1 MQIDRKAEKGE
12 CADMAFHQITEHWP
26 EIRRL
31 AEQGVPIKT
40 LAERYELKEKS
51 IYNKCAEED
60 WLTPTKLKAKLSQL
74 SSKSRPDPLLGG
86 AEPSEFRDSVL
97 LDTWET
103 RAESLRNLSY
113 SVAVEAIKSAKGQI
127 VLESASDLKHAVHV
141 ARQATGVLDAEAPA
155 VQLSLFAGS
164 PEMGPRIVEATEY
177 QPDTLQQDQEL
188 AGFWE

>member
-1 MQIDRKAEKGE
+1 
-12 CADMAFHQITEHWP
+12 MAFHQITEHWP

-74 SSKSRPDPLLGG
+74 SSKSRTDPLLGG

-141 ARQATGVLDAEAPA
+141 ARQATGVLDTETPA

-164 PEMGPRIVEATEY
+164 PDSGPRIIEAADC
-177 QPDTLQQDQEL
+177 QPDALQQDTEL

>member
-1 MQIDRKAEKGE
+1 
-12 CADMAFHQITEHWP
+12 MANTLVTPHWD

-31 AEQGVPIKT
+31 AEQGVPIKD
-40 LAERYELKEKS
+40 LSSRYSVSEKTIWNRS
-51 IYNKCAEED
+51 CSED
-60 WLTPTKLKAKLSQL
+60 WLTPGRLKAKISQ
-74 SSKSRPDPLLGG
+74 SYKNRSGISRDDPLFEGPGLSEK
-86 AEPSEFRDSVL
+86 AESLL

-141 ARQATGVLDAEAPA
+141 ARQATGVLDTETPA

-164 PEMGPRIVEATEY
+164 PDSGPRIIEATDCT
-177 QPDTLQQDQEL
+177 PDALRQDTEL

>member
-1 MQIDRKAEKGE
+1 
-12 CADMAFHQITEHWP
+12 MANNLATPHWE

-31 AEQGVPIKT
+31 AEQGVPLPE
-40 LAERYELKEKS
+40 LASTYGLAVNTV
-51 IYNKCAEED
+51 YNKSACED
-60 WLTPTKLKAKLSQL
+60 WLTPTRLKAKIAQNRKNMAEKRGEALSEGPGL
-74 SSKSRPDPLLGG
+74 SEKGTSLI
-86 AEPSEFRDSVL
+86 

-127 VLESASDLKHAVHV
+127 VLESASDLKAAVHV
-141 ARQATGVLDAEAPA
+141 ARQATGVLDTEAPA

-164 PEMGPRIVEATEY
+164 PEMGPRIMDIPDCT
-177 QPDTLQQDQEL
+177 PDTLQQDTEL

>member
-1 MQIDRKAEKGE
+1 MPDIARAFVVSEK
-12 CADMAFHQITEHWP
+12 T
-26 EIRRL
+26 
-31 AEQGVPIKT
+31 
-40 LAERYELKEKS
+40 
-51 IYNKCAEED
+51 IYNKSAQED
-60 WLTPTKLKAKLSQL
+60 WLTPSRLKAKI
-74 SSKSRPDPLLGG
+74 SRSRQTLHSGIGDDPLFEGPGLSEK
-86 AEPSEFRDSVL
+86 AESLL

-141 ARQATGVLDAEAPA
+141 ARQATGVLDTETPA

-177 QPDTLQQDQEL
+177 RSDTLQQDTEL

>member
-1 MQIDRKAEKGE
+1 
-12 CADMAFHQITEHWP
+12 MAFHQITEHWP

-40 LAERYELKEKS
+40 LAERYGLKEKS

-74 SSKSRPDPLLGG
+74 SSKSRTDPLLGG

-141 ARQATGVLDAEAPA
+141 ARQATGVLDTETPA

-164 PEMGPRIVEATEY
+164 PEMGPRIIEAMEY
-177 QPDTLQQDQEL
+177 QPDTLQQDAEI

>member
-1 MQIDRKAEKGE
+1 
-12 CADMAFHQITEHWP
+12 MANTLATPHWD

-31 AEQGVPIKT
+31 AEQGVPIKD
-40 LAERYELKEKS
+40 LSSRYNVSEKTIWNRS
-51 IYNKCAEED
+51 CSED
-60 WLTPTKLKAKLSQL
+60 WLTPGRLKAKISQ
-74 SSKSRPDPLLGG
+74 SYKNRSGISRDDPLFRG
-86 AEPSEFRDSVL
+86 AELSEKAESL
-97 LDTWET
+97 LVDTWET

-141 ARQATGVLDAEAPA
+141 ARQATGVLDTETPA

-164 PEMGPRIVEATEY
+164 PDSGPRIIEAMDCA
-177 QPDTLQQDQEL
+177 PDALQQDTEL

>member
-1 MQIDRKAEKGE
+1 
-12 CADMAFHQITEHWP
+12 MAFHQITEHWP

-74 SSKSRPDPLLGG
+74 SSKSRTDPLLGG

-141 ARQATGVLDAEAPA
+141 ARQATGVLDTETPA

-164 PEMGPRIVEATEY
+164 PDSGPRIIEATEY
-177 QPDTLQQDQEL
+177 QPDTLQQDTEL
-188 AGFWE
+188 AVSGNSYGG

>member
-1 MQIDRKAEKGE
+1 
-12 CADMAFHQITEHWP
+12 MANTLVTPHWD

-31 AEQGVPIKT
+31 AEQGVPIKDLST
-40 LAERYELKEKS
+40 RYGVSDKTIWNRS
-51 IYNKCAEED
+51 CSED
-60 WLTPTKLKAKLSQL
+60 WLTPGRLKAKISQ
-74 SSKSRPDPLLGG
+74 SYKNRSGISRDDPLFEGPGLSEK
-86 AEPSEFRDSVL
+86 AESLL

-141 ARQATGVLDAEAPA
+141 ARQATGVLDAETPA

-164 PEMGPRIVEATEY
+164 PDSGPRIIEAMDCA
-177 QPDTLQQDQEL
+177 PDALQQDTEL

>member
-1 MQIDRKAEKGE
+1 
-12 CADMAFHQITEHWP
+12 MAFHQITEHWP

-74 SSKSRPDPLLGG
+74 SSKSRTDPLLGG

>member
-1 MQIDRKAEKGE
+1 
-12 CADMAFHQITEHWP
+12 MANIAATPHWD

-31 AEQGVPIKT
+31 AEQGVSVKDLSTRYGVSEKT
-40 LAERYELKEKS
+40 IWNRS
-51 IYNKCAEED
+51 GSED
-60 WLTPTKLKAKLSQL
+60 WLTPGRLKAKISQ
-74 SSKSRPDPLLGG
+74 SYKNRNGIPRDDPLFRGVELSEK
-86 AEPSEFRDSVL
+86 AESLL

-127 VLESASDLKHAVHV
+127 VLESASDLKAAVHV
-141 ARQATGVLDAEAPA
+141 ARQATGVLDTEAPA
-155 VQLSLFAGS
+155 VQLSLFAGA

-177 QPDTLQQDQEL
+177 QPDTLQQDGDI